1 MRSSIAIGLASTVRR
16 LHVRADGVAIGTIPT
31 ALWCGGIPETKTR
44 TPLIFEILASKNVM
58 NPKGLTQLA
67 LALLVLIPFLSA
79 LHTVPVGE
87 AVNIVDEENEEADD
101 DGNVGDI
108 LERRKDPQDDQ
119 HKVI

>member
-1 MRSSIAIGLASTVRR
+1 MRSRIAVALPFTVRQR
-16 LHVRADGVAIGTIPT
+16 PSRADGVAIGTILT
-31 ALWCGGIPETKTR
+31 ARWCGDIPETETR
-44 TPLIFEILASKNVM
+44 TPLIFEILASKTVM

-108 LERRKDPQDDQ
+108 LERRKDPQDNQ